1 MTPFDELADPGV
13 VERVIRDLY
22 AAMFDDP
29 MVGFLFVGSDKE
41 RIVTEQ
47 TKLVRRVLGD
57 DSVVYDGESM
67 PDAHRR
73 VPILPGHFDRRH
85 QLLLTALAAHP
96 LPERARARWIAMDLA
111 LRDAILKAGRVR
123 IDELRRVSP

>member
-1 MTPFDELADPGV
+1 MTPFDELADPSV

-22 AAMFDDP
+22 DVMFDDA
-29 MVGFLFVGSDKE
+29 MVGFFFVGKDKD

-47 TKLVRRVLGD
+47 VKLVRRVLGD

-67 PDAHRR
+67 PDAHAR

-85 QLLLTALAAHP
+85 QLLREALERHP
-96 LPERARARWIAMDLA
+96 VPDRVRARWLAVDVA
-111 LRDAILKAGRVR
+111 LRDVILKAGRVR
-123 IDELRRVSP
+123 IDELRRLSC